1 MIFHSNLQLIHNLR
15 QGISCV
21 NWAVL
26 CYWYQAVFVKM
37 MPNRLTVFQLLFI
50 SVTFPRANCVYN
62 NEMPF
67 EGYVCDT
74 TVLMWI
80 SNLVPLSLCS
90 VFWS

>member
-1 MIFHSNLQLIHNLR
+1 M
-15 QGISCV
+15 

-37 MPNRLTVFQLLFI
+37 MPNRLTVSQLLFI

-74 TVLMWI
+74 AVFNVDFKSCTFVIVLSFWVI
-80 SNLVPLSLCS
+80 VRLVY
-90 VFWS
+90 F